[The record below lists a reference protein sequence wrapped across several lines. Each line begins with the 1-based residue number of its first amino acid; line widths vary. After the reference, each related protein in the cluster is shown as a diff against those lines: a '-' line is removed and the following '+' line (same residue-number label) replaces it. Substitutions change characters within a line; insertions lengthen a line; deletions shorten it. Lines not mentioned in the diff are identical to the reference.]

1 MSSSEHDDER
11 QSLLQGR
18 HATPHHHLYTHTD
31 TAVVPISDMDTNVDV
46 IDGGHQRTRRRHA
59 SSLSIALEGSGQHN
73 ISLAWKDISVT
84 VTVPGKKNI
93 LKREYTPPVE
103 KRILTNVSGAAASGC
118 LLAIMGASGSGKSTL
133 LNVLTCR
140 NTKAYATQGEVML
153 NGVPINSGMRN
164 ISAYVQQ
171 SDLFIHTLTVREQ
184 LQFRALLR
192 MDRKLDKRAR
202 LARVEEV
209 ITEMGLQGCA
219 NSRIGAAHGTKKGIS
234 GGERKRLSFASEAL
248 TNPPIFFCDEPT
260 SSLDTFMAQS
270 IVHTLQRMAARGR
283 AILCTIHQP
292 SSELFA
298 LFNQVL
304 LLSEGR
310 VAFMG
315 TSKECIDFFNRMRY
329 PCPSNFNPSDHY
341 ILTLAIV
348 PGREDE
354 ARARTKAICD
364 GFMDSPQARYIKEQI
379 ETQKREVDLSDHIL
393 MNEVTGESRYS
404 SSLMVQVVNLFWRS
418 WTSQYRDDMLFGVRI
433 MQTVVMALVL
443 GLVYLQLDVDQK
455 GVMNIN
461 GALFLLLTNVSFTN
475 MFAVLTSFPE
485 EMGIV
490 MREYGSGLYRIDLYY
505 FTKTMAEIPLFTV
518 ITVLF
523 SSTCYWMMGFHD
535 TLEAFIVAT
544 GVTLAAGII
553 CVNVGYLISVIT
565 GDTTL
570 ALSVASPALIPF
582 MLFGGVFLNG
592 DSTPDY
598 FIWLEKLSW
607 FKYSYEIMMVNQWD
621 DYDTIPCENST
632 VKINSSVPSSCRS
645 QNCLYKSGKAILDY
659 NSLDKDNVG
668 EDTGILGAITF
679 GVYMLSLVCLIIRA
693 RRSRE

>member
-1 MSSSEHDDER
+1 MSSSEDER
-11 QSLLQGR
+11 KALLSEG
-18 HATPHHHLYTHTD
+18 AILEAHHYMGND
-31 TAVVPISDMDTNVDV
+31 ATAVPVSDLDQSF
-46 IDGGHQRTRRRHA
+46 GERKPRARHT
-59 SSLSIALEGSGQHN
+59 SRLSVAFEGSGLHN
-73 ISLAWKDISVT
+73 ISLAWKDISVS
-84 VTVPGKKNI
+84 VTVPGKKSI
-93 LKREYTPPVE
+93 LKREYTPPIE
-103 KRILTNVSGAAASGC
+103 KRILTNVSGVAAPGC

-133 LNVLTCR
+133 LNVLTAR
-140 NTKAYATQGEVML
+140 NTKSYNIQGEVML
-153 NGVPINSGMRN
+153 NGVSVSNGMRN

-192 MDRKLDKRAR
+192 MDKKLDKRAR

-270 IVHTLQRMAARGR
+270 IVHTLQKMASRGR
-283 AILCTIHQP
+283 VILCTIHQP

-298 LFNQVL
+298 LFTQVL

-315 TSKECIDFFNRMRY
+315 TSQECIEFFNRQHFT
-329 PCPSNFNPSDHY
+329 CPPNFNPSDHY

-348 PGREDE
+348 PGKEEE
-354 ARARTKAICD
+354 ARTRTKAICD
-364 GFMDSPQARYIKEQI
+364 GFSESHQARYIDQQI
-379 ETQKREVDLSDHIL
+379 ETQKRGVDFSDHIL
-393 MNEVTGESRYS
+393 LNEVTGESRYS
-404 SSLMVQVVNLFWRS
+404 SSIVSQFTNLFWRS

-461 GALFLLLTNVSFTN
+461 GALFLLVTNTSFTN
-475 MFAVLTSFPE
+475 MFAVLSSFPE

-490 MREYGSGLYRIDLYY
+490 MREYGTGLYRIDLY
-505 FTKTMAEIPLFTV
+505 FITKTVSELPLFTFV
-518 ITVLF
+518 TLLF
-523 SSTCYWMMGFHD
+523 ATTTYWMMGFRETFEAYVIACGI
-535 TLEAFIVAT
+535 TLV
-544 GVTLAAGII
+544 AGII
-553 CVNVGYLISVIT
+553 SVNVGYLISVIT

-570 ALSVASPALIPF
+570 ALSVTSPAIIPF
-582 MLFGGVFLNG
+582 LLFGGVLLNP

-607 FKYSYEIMMVNQWD
+607 FKYSYEILMVNQWE
-621 DYDTIPCENST
+621 DYDYIECENST
-632 VKINSSVPSSCRS
+632 AIYNVTDQCPSDDCLFRS
-645 QNCLYKSGKAILDY
+645 GQDVLDY
-659 NSLDKDNVG
+659 NSLDKDNIG
-668 EDTGILGAITF
+668 EDLGILGALWCGI
-679 GVYMLSLVCLIIRA
+679 YLLSLICLIIRA
-693 RRSRE
+693 RLSKE